1 MKKEIIILIMA
12 LLIIAPVIQDV
23 SASKTVFI
31 TSDNIIDHDQDVR
44 LLNSLKQYIEEISGG
59 ELQVIVDNQAPGAG
73 EGWRSINVTSDVSVD
88 IAASDAGNY
97 YQLASAT
104 VNTDKQIV
112 FVNIGNYDLDNHTNF
127 LRRAWDDNYSNESL
141 AGMHDPGT
149 FLKNAGIYY
158 IQPTKE
164 FPDNVEDGVLS
175 KYDENMNRQM
185 AKEIVDIVNGYGNY
199 SKVLSD
205 ELIVTNKLSPQGMA
219 DASKML
225 IASGDKEMKGPYGSY
240 STPQLLYQTS
250 AYLNGDGIDIPKEY
264 DGPENPLGISLL
276 TKDTYSIYDYFNEPE
291 AFSDDSKEPEITTVV
306 VSTHTR
312 KKKTKRE
319 DKLEGLPAR
328 IYDHTIDP
336 EKLKELFPNG
346 YKELPCEI
354 YKRLA
359 IIPQTFLVDEHH
371 VHVYASKN
379 NDGTM
384 VKAER
389 PRDLF
394 RNSIATPS
402 LVATILTGKYLNH
415 LPLDRQSRCLKDNGI
430 QLETNTLA
438 NWMMNASDDYL
449 RIIYDRLHK
458 DLYSSHLVHAD
469 ETPFEVIKDGRS
481 AGSKS
486 YMWVYRNGA
495 CDTEHPVVIY
505 DYQPTRKADN
515 PSEFLKGYSG
525 VVLTDGYQVYHTLE
539 RKRDDLRI
547 AGCWIH
553 YSRSIVIP
561 EERQRAS

>member
-164 FPDNVEDGVLS
+164 FPDNVEDGILS

-276 TKDTYSIYDYFNEPE
+276 TKDTYSIYDYFNMAGIVKNYMDANGRAP
-291 AFSDDSKEPEITTVV
+291 DSIEYEGAHIGYYDLMYNFAKITQ
-306 VSTHTR
+306 SHTDAQHMGFESEYHFDKVNDSILLHIFPFVLILLVLFVAYKFY
-312 KKKTKRE
+312 KKIR
-319 DKLEGLPAR
+319 R
-328 IYDHTIDP
+328 
-336 EKLKELFPNG
+336 
-346 YKELPCEI
+346 
-354 YKRLA
+354 R
-359 IIPQTFLVDEHH
+359 
-371 VHVYASKN
+371 
-379 NDGTM
+379 
-384 VKAER
+384 
-389 PRDLF
+389 
-394 RNSIATPS
+394 
-402 LVATILTGKYLNH
+402 
-415 LPLDRQSRCLKDNGI
+415 
-430 QLETNTLA
+430 
-438 NWMMNASDDYL
+438 
-449 RIIYDRLHK
+449 
-458 DLYSSHLVHAD
+458 
-469 ETPFEVIKDGRS
+469 
-481 AGSKS
+481 
-486 YMWVYRNGA
+486 
-495 CDTEHPVVIY
+495 
-505 DYQPTRKADN
+505 
-515 PSEFLKGYSG
+515 
-525 VVLTDGYQVYHTLE
+525 
-539 RKRDDLRI
+539 
-547 AGCWIH
+547 
-553 YSRSIVIP
+553 
-561 EERQRAS
+561 